1 MIISINDILVNS
13 DNIELLLMAIRRP
26 QTIKITALAP
36 ITYVNMNVNE
46 MLSNPFV
53 NPKKESL
60 KTKSTFSK
68 VVAHSKS
75 TQVLQGDRV
84 KCPTENLI
92 DEFFY
97 FVMVLSL
104 HKESFQQQQNE
115 MV

>member
-1 MIISINDILVNS
+1 MIISINEILVNS

-36 ITYVNMNVNE
+36 ITYVNMNVNDL
-46 MLSNPFV
+46 LSNPFV

-60 KTKSTFSK
+60 KTKSTFTK

-84 KCPTENLI
+84 KCPTENLM

-104 HKESFQQQQNE
+104 HKESFQQQNE